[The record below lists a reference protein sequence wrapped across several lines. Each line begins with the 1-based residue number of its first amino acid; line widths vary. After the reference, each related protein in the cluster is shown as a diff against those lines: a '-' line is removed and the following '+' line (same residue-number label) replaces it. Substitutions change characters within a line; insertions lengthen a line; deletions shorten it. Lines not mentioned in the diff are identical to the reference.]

1 MTQFTPRRPRFR
13 RVLLTSSA
21 VVAIVAA
28 GALSAAALRGG
39 SGEPE
44 LVDPAGPTLVFA
56 EFGLNADEIY
66 LAPANDPEQR
76 TPLQTI
82 PHAEGWGINPA
93 PQLVAGR
100 TAYTVLPPDASPNRD
115 SPAELWLLDV
125 VTRSA
130 TRLSRD
136 ADLLAAPVLS
146 ADGTTLAYRR
156 TEDGGVQAIVR
167 VDLETRARR
176 VLHAEQSSFGVFPVG
191 FDEDGAVLFARL
203 SADGTDLMR
212 VTDGDR
218 AELLFHASDEIARDW
233 RLSPDGASLAYLAP
247 ELTAERVVHRAR
259 VVDLA
264 GTEVLTLPADLAE
277 HFAVAW
283 RHDGALAVGREPLGA
298 ASAAPLVLNDARTM
312 ALRAATTGF
321 DVPLAWSLGGGYLA
335 VRHFDGEGSQNPG
348 TETLVVLGGDG
359 SRVTVS
365 ARTELIFL
373 GWTGA

>member
-203 SADGTDLMR
+203 SAGGTDLMR

-283 RHDGALAVGREPLGA
+283 RHDGALAVGREPLGV

-312 ALRAATTGF
+312 ALRAATSGF